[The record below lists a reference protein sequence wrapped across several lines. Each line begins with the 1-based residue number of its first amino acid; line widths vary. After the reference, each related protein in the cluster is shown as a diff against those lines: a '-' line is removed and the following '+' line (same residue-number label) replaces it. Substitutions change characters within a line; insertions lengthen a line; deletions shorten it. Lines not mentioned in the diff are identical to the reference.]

1 MASLSGA
8 TLEGDELGSSTL
20 AFLPA
25 HSVGPGDYLFDI
37 AEARTGGSAGA
48 TSLIVQTAA
57 LPLAFAKGRS
67 SLTVRGGTHVPW
79 SPSFDYLKDVW
90 APTLRRIGIEIS
102 PELHSWGWYPIGQ
115 GEVCARIPGRAI
127 GEESVVLK
135 PLDLRDPGRLLRVTG
150 RAVAANLP
158 SHIAERMSKTAKSLT
173 AGLGADISIRPDCVQ
188 AASAGAGIFLTAEYQ
203 HARCGF
209 GAIGKRGKP
218 AERVAEDAVRD
229 LLRHHKSGAALETHL
244 SDQILLPLAF
254 AEGPSRFSADC
265 VSRHLETNAW
275 VIEQFG
281 LAEIGIERQRSGVS
295 TVIVSPRGTQASQA

>member
-1 MASLSGA
+1 MADLCDA
-8 TLEGDELGSSTL
+8 ALEGDELGSRTL
-20 AFLPA
+20 VFRPVRPVRA
-25 HSVGPGDYLFDI
+25 GDHLFDI

-48 TSLIVQTAA
+48 VSLVVQTAA

-79 SPSFDYLKDVW
+79 SPPFDYLQDVW
-90 APTLRRIGIEIS
+90 APTLQRIGIEIS

-115 GEVCARIPGRAI
+115 GEVCARIPGRAV
-127 GEESVVLK
+127 GEERVVLK
-135 PLDLRDPGRLLRVTG
+135 SLDLPEPGRLLCVTG

-158 SHIAERMSKTAKSLT
+158 PHIAERMAETAKSLT
-173 AGLGADISIRPDCVQ
+173 AGLGAEISIRPECVQ
-188 AASAGAGIFLTAEYQ
+188 AACAGAGIFFTAEYE

-218 AERVAEDAVRD
+218 AERVAEEAVRD
-229 LLRHHKSGAALETHL
+229 LLRHHTSGAALDTHM

-254 AEGPSRFSADC
+254 SEGPSRFSAER

-281 LAEIGIERQRSGVS
+281 LAEIQIERRDSGVG
-295 TVIVSPRGTQASQA
+295 TVIVSPRRTQANPA